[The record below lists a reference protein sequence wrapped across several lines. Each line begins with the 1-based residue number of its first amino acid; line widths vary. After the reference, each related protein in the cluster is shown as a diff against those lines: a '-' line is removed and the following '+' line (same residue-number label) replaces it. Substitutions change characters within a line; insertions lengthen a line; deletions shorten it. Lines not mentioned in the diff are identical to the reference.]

1 MILNRNKNKDKSK
14 RFNQLVSM
22 IWPDVVKYIF
32 SITRNETLTED
43 VLQNTLI
50 IAYKNFS
57 KLKDIDKF
65 KSWVFTIARR
75 ESITLIKKYK
85 REVTIKNNIIQIMPD
100 ENFSLPEQCILKEE
114 LINYV
119 IKAINTLR
127 SEYRQVITLRY
138 YNNLSFYKIA
148 TTLNIKESTVRV
160 WHMRAKKEIYNW
172 INYNYFQINTN
183 KMHT

>member
-14 RFNQLVSM
+14 RFKQLVSM

-75 ESITLIKKYK
+75 ESITLIKN
-85 REVTIKNNIIQIMPD
+85 T
-100 ENFSLPEQCILKEE
+100 KE
-114 LINYV
+114 
-119 IKAINTLR
+119 K
-127 SEYRQVITLRY
+127 
-138 YNNLSFYKIA
+138 
-148 TTLNIKESTVRV
+148 
-160 WHMRAKKEIYNW
+160 
-172 INYNYFQINTN
+172 
-183 KMHT
+183 